1 METTISSFDIISSLI
16 IIGILAIV
24 SQEIKIIISII
35 KLNNKIKS
43 HIEERKIFKK
53 NKFFIA
59 IFIGFIV
66 TTISFLVKLSGSK
79 IFIFEFF
86 IASFLVSIFSLKLM
100 KHVN

>member
-1 METTISSFDIISSLI
+1 METTIATFDIISSLI

-24 SQEIKIIISII
+24 GHEIKIIISII

-53 NKFFIA
+53 NKLFIG

-66 TTISFLVKLSGSK
+66 TTIAFLVKLSESK
-79 IFIFEFF
+79 IFIFELF
-86 IASFLVSIFSLKLM
+86 IAFILVGFFSIKFM
-100 KHVN
+100 KRVL